1 MNKHIVIGAG
11 ILGASTAYHLA
22 KSGADVVVIDR
33 QDKGQAT
40 DAAAGIVCPWI
51 SQRRNKPWYALAKAG
66 ARFYPGLIEELENI
80 SETKIGYAGVGAISI
95 HHDQEK
101 LLAMEK
107 RALNRKVEA
116 PEMGDIQLLSP
127 KETKALFPPLADGY
141 GSVHISGAARV
152 DGRALRDALLQA
164 DEARRIPHLWR
175 CKTVI

>member
-51 SQRRNKPWYALAKAG
+51 SQRRNKPWYALVKAG
-66 ARFYPGLIEELENI
+66 ARLSPGLIEELENM
-80 SETKIGYAGVGAISI
+80 SEMKIGYARVGAISI
-95 HHDQEK
+95 HHDHEK

-107 RALNRKVEA
+107 E
-116 PEMGDIQLLSP
+116 
-127 KETKALFPPLADGY
+127 
-141 GSVHISGAARV
+141 H
-152 DGRALRDALLQA
+152 
-164 DEARRIPHLWR
+164 
-175 CKTVI
+175 